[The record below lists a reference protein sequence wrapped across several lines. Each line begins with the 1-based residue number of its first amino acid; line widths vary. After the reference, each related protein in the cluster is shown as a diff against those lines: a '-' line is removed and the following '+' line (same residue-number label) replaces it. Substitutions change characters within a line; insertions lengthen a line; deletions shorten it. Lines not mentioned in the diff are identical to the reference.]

1 VITFGHARSGGQTV
15 RAGAHQ
21 PPPARVWMPI
31 CGPACATPSI
41 PANAKAAQITTFVLT
56 ASQCCLTLTL
66 MSWRRAT
73 LIVAGLAGI
82 FASLAGC
89 ASVKSTAVYYRSIQD
104 YPAKPPDAPIPI
116 LSAPPDRPYKVIGRL
131 AFTSDEGW
139 NFLRKSMI
147 YNARIHGADAVLL
160 RSAKTRR
167 EVSVHYAPPKVDWY
181 PASRRVNHGKIQRAL
196 VPYVRPGY
204 PVRWVRE
211 ITAIDA
217 EMIVFKK

>member
-1 VITFGHARSGGQTV
+1 
-15 RAGAHQ
+15 
-21 PPPARVWMPI
+21 MPI
-31 CGPACATPSI
+31 CGPACDTPRI
-41 PANAKAAQITTFVLT
+41 PASDKTAQITTFGLT
-56 ASQCCLTLTL
+56 PSQCCFTLTL

-89 ASVKSTAVYYRSIQD
+89 ASVESTAVYYRSIQD
-104 YPAKPPDAPIPI
+104 YPAKPPDASIPI
-116 LSAPPDRPYKVIGRL
+116 LSAPPGRRYKVIGRL
-131 AFTSDEGW
+131 AFTSDGW

-167 EVSVHYAPPKVDWY
+167 DVSIHYAPPKVDWY
-181 PASRRVNHGKIQRAL
+181 PAHRRGKHGNVHTRL
-196 VPYVRPGY
+196 VPYLRPGY